1 MCLKPAKS
9 LDTDFYLS
17 KYFMDRII
25 YNNMVRITQDRWLSF
40 IFKAVHK

>member
-17 KYFMDRII
+17 KCFMDRII
-25 YNNMVRITQDRWLSF
+25 YNMVRITQDRWLSF
-40 IFKAVHK
+40 IFKAVHE